1 MHFPG
6 NIASAKASV
15 IFRFGSIS
23 LVVSPASVP
32 TQYAGRSRK
41 LKKSLAM
48 LYLPFVGGY
57 AVLYG
62 LRLPFVFLVLSS

>member
-6 NIASAKASV
+6 NIARASV

-23 LVVSPASVP
+23 LVVSLASVP
-32 TQYAGRSRK
+32 NQYAVRSRK

-62 LRLPFVFLVLSS
+62 LRLSFVFLVSSS